1 MMDQLHTDQ
10 IPENVLLFHYPQ
22 ETRLMFENK
31 LICIVDDDAS
41 VRDSLSLVLGLKGYD
56 CRTYE
61 SAESFIS
68 SLPNRPACLILDLK
82 MNGMNGLEL
91 QNRLLSLKVPVQ
103 IIFLTAFADVQVM
116 REAFL
121 GNAVD
126 FLEKPF
132 VLEQLLESINRSLH
146 NLSATTESIQQ
157 NQKLSLLTPREKEV
171 FDVLALGKSH
181 REIGELLKISPR
193 TVEVHKGRVLE
204 KLGIKTL
211 ADILRIAIKT

>member
-1 MMDQLHTDQ
+1 
-10 IPENVLLFHYPQ
+10 
-22 ETRLMFENK
+22 MFENK

-146 NLSATTESIQQ
+146 NLSATTEIIEQ

>member
-1 MMDQLHTDQ
+1 MSD
-10 IPENVLLFHYPQ
+10 
-22 ETRLMFENK
+22 NK

-61 SAESFIS
+61 SAESFLS
-68 SLPNRPACLILDLK
+68 SLPNRPACIILDLK
-82 MNGMNGLEL
+82 MTGMNGLEL
-91 QNRLLSLKVPVQ
+91 QNRLLSQKIPVQ

-132 VLEQLLESINRSLH
+132 VLEQLLESINRALN
-146 NLSATTESIQQ
+146 NLSATTEITEK

-181 REIGELLKISPR
+181 REIGQLLKISPR
-193 TVEVHKGRVLE
+193 TVEVHKARVLE

>member
-1 MMDQLHTDQ
+1 
-10 IPENVLLFHYPQ
+10 
-22 ETRLMFENK
+22 MFENK

-82 MNGMNGLEL
+82 MTGMNGLEL

-146 NLSATTESIQQ
+146 NLSATTEIIEQ

>member
-1 MMDQLHTDQ
+1 MS
-10 IPENVLLFHYPQ
+10 
-22 ETRLMFENK
+22 ENK

-61 SAESFIS
+61 SAESFLS
-68 SLPNRPACLILDLK
+68 SLPNRPACIILDLK
-82 MNGMNGLEL
+82 MTGMSGLEL

-146 NLSATTESIQQ
+146 NLSATTETIQH

-193 TVEVHKGRVLE
+193 TVEIHKGRVLE

>member
-1 MMDQLHTDQ
+1 MS
-10 IPENVLLFHYPQ
+10 
-22 ETRLMFENK
+22 ENK

-61 SAESFIS
+61 SAESFLS
-68 SLPNRPACLILDLK
+68 SLPNRPACIILDLK
-82 MNGMNGLEL
+82 MTGMNGLEL

-146 NLSATTESIQQ
+146 NLSATTETIQQ
-157 NQKLSLLTPREKEV
+157 TQKLSLLTPREKEV

-193 TVEVHKGRVLE
+193 TVEVHKARVLE
-204 KLGIKTL
+204 KLGIKSL

>member
-1 MMDQLHTDQ
+1 
-10 IPENVLLFHYPQ
+10 
-22 ETRLMFENK
+22 MFENK

-61 SAESFIS
+61 SAESFLS
-68 SLPNRPACLILDLK
+68 SLPNRPACIILDLK
-82 MNGMNGLEL
+82 MTGMSGLEL

-146 NLSATTESIQQ
+146 NLSATTETIQH

>member
-1 MMDQLHTDQ
+1 MS
-10 IPENVLLFHYPQ
+10 
-22 ETRLMFENK
+22 ENK

-56 CRTYE
+56 CRTFE

-68 SLPNRPACLILDLK
+68 SLPNRPACIILDLK
-82 MNGMNGLEL
+82 MTGMNGLEL
-91 QNRLLSLKVPVQ
+91 QNRLLSQKIPVQ

-132 VLEQLLESINRSLH
+132 VLEQLLESINRALN
-146 NLSATTESIQQ
+146 NLSATTEITEK

-181 REIGELLKISPR
+181 REIGQLLKISPR
-193 TVEVHKGRVLE
+193 TVEVHKARVLE

>member
-1 MMDQLHTDQ
+1 MS
-10 IPENVLLFHYPQ
+10 
-22 ETRLMFENK
+22 ENK

-61 SAESFIS
+61 SAESFLS
-68 SLPNRPACLILDLK
+68 SLPNRPACIILDLK
-82 MNGMNGLEL
+82 MTGMSGLEL

-146 NLSATTESIQQ
+146 NLSATTETIQH

-211 ADILRIAIKT
+211 ADILRIAIKS

>member
-1 MMDQLHTDQ
+1 
-10 IPENVLLFHYPQ
+10 
-22 ETRLMFENK
+22 MFENK

-82 MNGMNGLEL
+82 MTGMNGLEL

-121 GNAVD
+121 GSAVD

>member
-1 MMDQLHTDQ
+1 
-10 IPENVLLFHYPQ
+10 
-22 ETRLMFENK
+22 MFENK

-82 MNGMNGLEL
+82 MTGMNGLEL

-146 NLSATTESIQQ
+146 NLSATTEIIQQ

-211 ADILRIAIKT
+211 ADILSIAIKT

>member
-1 MMDQLHTDQ
+1 MS
-10 IPENVLLFHYPQ
+10 
-22 ETRLMFENK
+22 ENK

-61 SAESFIS
+61 SAESFLS
-68 SLPNRPACLILDLK
+68 SLPNRPACIILDLK
-82 MNGMNGLEL
+82 MTGMSGLEL

-146 NLSATTESIQQ
+146 NLSATTETIQH

-193 TVEVHKGRVLE
+193 TVEVHKARVLE
-204 KLGIKTL
+204 KLGIKSL

>member
-1 MMDQLHTDQ
+1 MS
-10 IPENVLLFHYPQ
+10 
-22 ETRLMFENK
+22 ENK
-31 LICIVDDDAS
+31 LICIIDDDAS

-82 MNGMNGLEL
+82 MTGMSGLEL

-146 NLSATTESIQQ
+146 NLSATTETIQH

>member
-1 MMDQLHTDQ
+1 
-10 IPENVLLFHYPQ
+10 
-22 ETRLMFENK
+22 MFENK

-146 NLSATTESIQQ
+146 NLSATTETIQH

>member
-1 MMDQLHTDQ
+1 MS
-10 IPENVLLFHYPQ
+10 
-22 ETRLMFENK
+22 ENK

-61 SAESFIS
+61 SAESFLS
-68 SLPNRPACLILDLK
+68 SLPNRPACIILDLK
-82 MNGMNGLEL
+82 MTGMSGLEL

-146 NLSATTESIQQ
+146 NLSVTTETIQH

-171 FDVLALGKSH
+171 CDVLAQGKSH

>member
-1 MMDQLHTDQ
+1 MS
-10 IPENVLLFHYPQ
+10 
-22 ETRLMFENK
+22 ENK

-61 SAESFIS
+61 SAESFLS
-68 SLPNRPACLILDLK
+68 SLPNRPACIILDLK
-82 MNGMNGLEL
+82 MTGMSGLEL

-146 NLSATTESIQQ
+146 NLSATTETIQH

>member
-1 MMDQLHTDQ
+1 MS
-10 IPENVLLFHYPQ
+10 
-22 ETRLMFENK
+22 ENK

-61 SAESFIS
+61 SAESFLS
-68 SLPNRPACLILDLK
+68 SLPNRPACIILDLK
-82 MNGMNGLEL
+82 MTGMSGLEL

-146 NLSATTESIQQ
+146 NLSATTEITEN

>member
-1 MMDQLHTDQ
+1 
-10 IPENVLLFHYPQ
+10 
-22 ETRLMFENK
+22 MFENK

-41 VRDSLSLVLGLKGYD
+41 VRDSLSLMLGLKGYD

-61 SAESFIS
+61 SAESFLS
-68 SLPNRPACLILDLK
+68 SLPNRPACIILDLK
-82 MNGMNGLEL
+82 MTGISGLEL
-91 QNRLLSLKVPVQ
+91 QNRLLSLKTPVQ

-146 NLSATTESIQQ
+146 NLSATTETIQH
-157 NQKLSLLTPREKEV
+157 NQKLNLLTPREKEV

>member
-1 MMDQLHTDQ
+1 MS
-10 IPENVLLFHYPQ
+10 
-22 ETRLMFENK
+22 ENK

-61 SAESFIS
+61 SAESFLS
-68 SLPNRPACLILDLK
+68 SLPNRPACIILDLK
-82 MNGMNGLEL
+82 MTGMNGLEL

-146 NLSATTESIQQ
+146 NLSATTEITEK

-193 TVEVHKGRVLE
+193 TVEVHKARVLE
-204 KLGIKTL
+204 KLGIKSL

>member
-1 MMDQLHTDQ
+1 MS
-10 IPENVLLFHYPQ
+10 
-22 ETRLMFENK
+22 ENK

-56 CRTYE
+56 CRTFE

-68 SLPNRPACLILDLK
+68 SLTNRPACIILDLK
-82 MNGMNGLEL
+82 MTGMNGLEL
-91 QNRLLSLKVPVQ
+91 QNRLLSQKIPVQ

-132 VLEQLLESINRSLH
+132 VLEQLLESINRALN
-146 NLSATTESIQQ
+146 NLSATTEITEK

-181 REIGELLKISPR
+181 REIGQLLKISPR
-193 TVEVHKGRVLE
+193 TVEVHKARVLE

>member
-1 MMDQLHTDQ
+1 MS
-10 IPENVLLFHYPQ
+10 
-22 ETRLMFENK
+22 ENK

-61 SAESFIS
+61 SAESFLS
-68 SLPNRPACLILDLK
+68 SLPNRPACIILDLK
-82 MNGMNGLEL
+82 MTGMNGLEL

-146 NLSATTESIQQ
+146 NLSVTTETIQH

>member
-1 MMDQLHTDQ
+1 
-10 IPENVLLFHYPQ
+10 
-22 ETRLMFENK
+22 MFENK

-68 SLPNRPACLILDLK
+68 SLPNRPACIILDLK
-82 MNGMNGLEL
+82 MTGMSGLEL

-121 GNAVD
+121 GDAVD

-146 NLSATTESIQQ
+146 NLSVTTETIQH

>member
-1 MMDQLHTDQ
+1 MS
-10 IPENVLLFHYPQ
+10 
-22 ETRLMFENK
+22 ENK

-61 SAESFIS
+61 SAESFLS
-68 SLPNRPACLILDLK
+68 SLPNRPACIILDLK
-82 MNGMNGLEL
+82 MTGMSGLEL

-146 NLSATTESIQQ
+146 NLSATTEITEK

-171 FDVLALGKSH
+171 FDVLAQGKSH

-193 TVEVHKGRVLE
+193 TVEVHKARVLE
-204 KLGIKTL
+204 KLGIKSL

>member
-1 MMDQLHTDQ
+1 
-10 IPENVLLFHYPQ
+10 
-22 ETRLMFENK
+22 MFEKK

-41 VRDSLSLVLGLKGYD
+41 VRDSLSLMLGLKGYD

-61 SAESFIS
+61 SAESFLS
-68 SLPNRPACLILDLK
+68 SLPNRPACIILDLK
-82 MNGMNGLEL
+82 MTGMSGLEL
-91 QNRLLSLKVPVQ
+91 QNRLLSLKASVQ

-132 VLEQLLESINRSLH
+132 VLEQLLESIHRSFK
-146 NLSATTESIQQ
+146 NLSETTEGIEQH
-157 NQKLSLLTPREKEV
+157 QKLSLLTPREKEI
-171 FDVLALGKSH
+171 FDVLSQGKSH

-193 TVEVHKGRVLE
+193 TVEVHKARVME

-211 ADILRIAIKT
+211 ADLLRLAVKS

>member
-1 MMDQLHTDQ
+1 MSD
-10 IPENVLLFHYPQ
+10 
-22 ETRLMFENK
+22 NK

-61 SAESFIS
+61 SAESFLS
-68 SLPNRPACLILDLK
+68 SLPNRPACIILDLK
-82 MNGMNGLEL
+82 MTGMSGLEL
-91 QNRLLSLKVPVQ
+91 QIRLLSLKVPVQ

-146 NLSATTESIQQ
+146 NLSATTETIQH

-171 FDVLALGKSH
+171 FDVLAQGKSH

-193 TVEVHKGRVLE
+193 TVEVHKARVME

-211 ADILRIAIKT
+211 ADLLRLSVKS

>member
-1 MMDQLHTDQ
+1 MS
-10 IPENVLLFHYPQ
+10 
-22 ETRLMFENK
+22 ENK

-56 CRTYE
+56 CRSYE
-61 SAESFIS
+61 SAESFLS
-68 SLPNRPACLILDLK
+68 SLPNRPACIILDLK
-82 MNGMNGLEL
+82 MTGMSGLEL

-146 NLSATTESIQQ
+146 NLSATTEITEK

-171 FDVLALGKSH
+171 FDVLALGKNH

-193 TVEVHKGRVLE
+193 TVEVHKARVLE
-204 KLGIKTL
+204 KLGIKSL

>member
-1 MMDQLHTDQ
+1 
-10 IPENVLLFHYPQ
+10 
-22 ETRLMFENK
+22 MFENK

-61 SAESFIS
+61 SAESFLS
-68 SLPNRPACLILDLK
+68 SLPNRPACIILDLK
-82 MNGMNGLEL
+82 MTGMSGLEL

-146 NLSATTESIQQ
+146 NLSATTEITEK

-171 FDVLALGKSH
+171 FDVLAQGKSH

>member
-1 MMDQLHTDQ
+1 
-10 IPENVLLFHYPQ
+10 
-22 ETRLMFENK
+22 MFENK

-56 CRTYE
+56 CRTFE
-61 SAESFIS
+61 SSESFIS
-68 SLPNRPACLILDLK
+68 SLPNRPACIILDLK
-82 MNGMNGLEL
+82 MTGMNGLEL
-91 QNRLLSLKVPVQ
+91 QNRLLSQKIPVQ

-132 VLEQLLESINRSLH
+132 VLEQLLESINRALN
-146 NLSATTESIQQ
+146 NLSATTEITEK

-181 REIGELLKISPR
+181 REIGQLLKISPR
-193 TVEVHKGRVLE
+193 TVEVHKARVLE

>member
-1 MMDQLHTDQ
+1 MS
-10 IPENVLLFHYPQ
+10 
-22 ETRLMFENK
+22 ENK
-31 LICIVDDDAS
+31 LICIIDDDAS

-68 SLPNRPACLILDLK
+68 SLPNRPACIILDLK
-82 MNGMNGLEL
+82 MTGMSGLEL
-91 QNRLLSLKVPVQ
+91 QIRLLSLKVPVQ

-146 NLSATTESIQQ
+146 NLSATTETIQH

-204 KLGIKTL
+204 KLGIKSL

>member
-1 MMDQLHTDQ
+1 MS
-10 IPENVLLFHYPQ
+10 
-22 ETRLMFENK
+22 ENK

-61 SAESFIS
+61 SAESFLS
-68 SLPNRPACLILDLK
+68 SLPNRPACIILDLK
-82 MNGMNGLEL
+82 MTGMSGLEL

>member
-1 MMDQLHTDQ
+1 
-10 IPENVLLFHYPQ
+10 
-22 ETRLMFENK
+22 MFENK

-41 VRDSLSLVLGLKGYD
+41 VRDSLSLMLGLKGYD

-61 SAESFIS
+61 SAESFLS
-68 SLPNRPACLILDLK
+68 SLPNRPACIILDLK
-82 MNGMNGLEL
+82 MTGMNGLEL
-91 QNRLLSLKVPVQ
+91 QNRLLNLKTPVQ

-121 GNAVD
+121 ANAVD

-132 VLEQLLESINRSLH
+132 VLEQLLDSIKRSFQ
-146 NLSATTESIQQ
+146 NLSATTENIQQ
-157 NQKLSLLTPREKEV
+157 NHKLSLLTPREKEV
-171 FDVLALGKSH
+171 FDVLSQGKSH

-193 TVEVHKGRVLE
+193 TVEVHKARVME

-211 ADILRIAIKT
+211 ADLLRLAVKP

>member
-1 MMDQLHTDQ
+1 MS
-10 IPENVLLFHYPQ
+10 
-22 ETRLMFENK
+22 ENK

-61 SAESFIS
+61 SAESFLS
-68 SLPNRPACLILDLK
+68 SLPNRPACIILDLK
-82 MNGMNGLEL
+82 MTGMSGLEL
-91 QNRLLSLKVPVQ
+91 QIRLLSLKVPVQ

-146 NLSATTESIQQ
+146 NLSATTETIQH

-193 TVEVHKGRVLE
+193 TVEVHKARVLE
-204 KLGIKTL
+204 KLGIKSL

>member
-1 MMDQLHTDQ
+1 
-10 IPENVLLFHYPQ
+10 
-22 ETRLMFENK
+22 MFENK

-61 SAESFIS
+61 SAESFLS
-68 SLPNRPACLILDLK
+68 SLPNRPACIILDLK
-82 MNGMNGLEL
+82 MTGMSGLEL

-146 NLSATTESIQQ
+146 NLSATTETVQH

>member
-1 MMDQLHTDQ
+1 MS
-10 IPENVLLFHYPQ
+10 
-22 ETRLMFENK
+22 ENK

-61 SAESFIS
+61 SAESFLS
-68 SLPNRPACLILDLK
+68 SLPNRPACIILDLK
-82 MNGMNGLEL
+82 MTGMSGLEL
-91 QNRLLSLKVPVQ
+91 QNRLLSQKVPVQ

-146 NLSATTESIQQ
+146 NLSATTKTIQH
-157 NQKLSLLTPREKEV
+157 NQKLNLLTPREKEV

>member
-1 MMDQLHTDQ
+1 
-10 IPENVLLFHYPQ
+10 
-22 ETRLMFENK
+22 MFENK

>member
-1 MMDQLHTDQ
+1 
-10 IPENVLLFHYPQ
+10 
-22 ETRLMFENK
+22 MFENK

-61 SAESFIS
+61 SAESFLS
-68 SLPNRPACLILDLK
+68 SLPNRPACIILDLK
-82 MNGMNGLEL
+82 MTGMSGLEL
-91 QNRLLSLKVPVQ
+91 QNRLLSLKTPVQ

-132 VLEQLLESINRSLH
+132 VLEQLLESINRSFL
-146 NLSATTESIQQ
+146 NLSATTENIQQ

-171 FDVLALGKSH
+171 FDVLSQGKSH

-193 TVEVHKGRVLE
+193 TVEVHKARVME
-204 KLGIKTL
+204 KLGLKTL
-211 ADILRIAIKT
+211 ADLLRLSVKS